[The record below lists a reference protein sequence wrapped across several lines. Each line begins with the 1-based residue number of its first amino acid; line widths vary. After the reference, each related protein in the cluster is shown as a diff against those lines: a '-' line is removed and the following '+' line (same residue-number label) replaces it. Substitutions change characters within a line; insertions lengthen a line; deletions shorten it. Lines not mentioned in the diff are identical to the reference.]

1 MFVETEVCRRLL
13 PIASAIPMNR
23 FEKSA
28 RAALSSVSVLS
39 SRRRREDWN
48 ALIGSAFSIDMANG
62 ECEEVFEGEIVS
74 RAVIREV
81 VFEDGEV
88 GRSSKEDEDS
98 GR

>member
-1 MFVETEVCRRLL
+1 
-13 PIASAIPMNR
+13 
-23 FEKSA
+23 
-28 RAALSSVSVLS
+28 
-39 SRRRREDWN
+39 
-48 ALIGSAFSIDMANG
+48 MANG